1 MNTEEEIKALKKEI
15 EFLKTRS
22 KTNQEVMVKAFNT
35 LREKEARL
43 VTVNSEL
50 ETTIEELKETQAR
63 LIESEKL
70 TTLSNFQL
78 KASLEEIKSTQ
89 SQLVQ
94 SEKLASLGILTAGI
108 AHEINNPINY
118 ISTSIIALNE
128 LVMELIEILEA
139 YENLTPENINVKLE
153 EINRLKKQI
162 NLSEAIDGVSVL
174 SNNIKTGATKT
185 ADIVKSLR
193 IFSRMDR
200 GEPELA
206 NINDSLDSTL
216 ILLHNQYKD
225 RIEIIKEYTILPLIN
240 CFAGRLNQVFM
251 NLLANAIH
259 AIKENGTITIKTEHS
274 RSGVQDFKKECIII
288 SICDTGSGIS
298 SDIKNKVF
306 EPFFTTK
313 EIGKG
318 TGLGLSISYGIIE
331 QHKGKM
337 DFTSVMGKGTEFTIY
352 LPV

>member
-1 MNTEEEIKALKKEI
+1 MNAEEEIKALKKEI

-22 KTNQEVMVKAFNT
+22 KTNEEVLVKAFKT

-50 ETTIEELKETQAR
+50 E
-63 LIESEKL
+63 
-70 TTLSNFQL
+70 
-78 KASLEEIKSTQ
+78 ASLEEIKSAQ
-89 SQLVQ
+89 SQLIQ

-118 ISTSIIALNE
+118 INTSIIALNE
-128 LVMELIEILEA
+128 LAMELIKILEA
-139 YENLTPENINVKLE
+139 YETLTPENINVKLE
-153 EINRLKKQI
+153 EIKRLKEQI
-162 NLSEAIDGVSVL
+162 NLSEAIEGVSIL
-174 SNNIKTGATKT
+174 SNNIKSGATKT

-193 IFSRMDR
+193 IFSRMDSV
-200 GEPELA
+200 EPELA
-206 NINDSLDSTL
+206 SINDSLDSTL

-225 RIEIIKEYTILPLIN
+225 RIEIIKNYGKLPLLN
-240 CFAGRLNQVFM
+240 CFAGSLNQVFM
-251 NLLANAIH
+251 NLLANAIQ
-259 AIKENGTITIKTEHS
+259 AIKENGTITIKTEYS
-274 RSGVQDFKKECIII
+274 KSGVQDFNKECIII
-288 SICDTGSGIS
+288 SITDTGYGIS
-298 SDIKNKVF
+298 PDIKNKVF

-337 DFTSVMGKGTEFTIY
+337 NFTSVMGKGTEFNIY